1 MRLNKTYWDNHNWV
15 VHKIVLDELC
25 RVAPIYA
32 SGIILDI
39 GCGTKPFKSVF
50 APYVKEH
57 IGLDHKDSL
66 HDLSEVDIIADSYNT
81 TLPDKSVDTIL
92 CTAVLEHLERPWDAI
107 REMYRVLKSS
117 GCAILTVPLFWH
129 LHEEP
134 SDFYRYT
141 EYGLKY
147 LFENAGFE
155 IIELKPLSGFLVT
168 FFTELGYYLQRFK
181 KGPLSFLVDALVA
194 VSNCLIPRLDS
205 GILRNEKFTW
215 MYLVVVRKPE

>member
-1 MRLNKTYWDNHNWV
+1 MFEIMESISPSWMVKN
-15 VHKIVLDELC
+15 IVRKELERC
-25 RVAPIYA
+25 ALVYA
-32 SGIILDI
+32 AGKLLDI
-39 GCGTKPFKSVF
+39 GCGDKNKKSVF
-50 APYVKEH
+50 EPYVTAYL
-57 IGLDHKDSL
+57 GLDHAESL
-66 HDLSEVDIIADSYNT
+66 HGLEAVDIVASAYETTEQEASY
-81 TLPDKSVDTIL
+81 DTIVS
-92 CTAVLEHLERPWDAI
+92 TAVLEHLEEPQKALN
-107 REMYRVLKSS
+107 EAYRVLRPK
-117 GCAILTVPLFWH
+117 GYAIYTVPLFWH